1 MKISVRISIA
11 LLLIALIALIASGVS
26 IFFLN
31 GFHRNYQTVSR
42 QKVPAVIA
50 AAQLI
55 RLTQRLIAD
64 APAIV
69 MAENQI
75 IREDV
80 MRDVEQDVKQQDDI
94 LNDLRT
100 FGTDQDR
107 VAEISRAFD
116 LLIDNLNQLNQIS
129 AELIVVKTETHRVLL
144 RLMQLS
150 DISGSE
156 VSAAPEILLRLTRQ
170 MNILL
175 TLQFTPDSERLQTL
189 EQRFVSL
196 NTNAETRELPSEL
209 SDVQREIAYFAS
221 GGRNL
226 FKSHLQQIKFE
237 AEIQENLTQN
247 RFISTELGNKVNRL
261 FETVSAEITQQRD
274 QFDRQTRQL
283 ALTVFCIPVLTLFG
297 TLTISWHI
305 RQSVIRRL
313 LRLEKCMQSH
323 IEGTPLPVPVSGHD
337 EISSMAKAVAY
348 FIEQR
353 HAYERSLQQAKEAA
367 EAANRAKSA
376 FLANM
381 SHELRTPL
389 NGILGYAQI
398 LSRHPD
404 LNTLMQDGLR
414 IISQSG
420 QHLLM
425 LINDILDLAKIE
437 ARKLDVYP
445 AEVNLTD
452 FLDGVIGIIRMRAQE
467 KNVRFVAERDP
478 RLPVGIEA
486 DEKRLR
492 QVLLNL
498 LGNAVKFTN
507 SGGAVTF
514 RVGATG
520 EAPIQTI
527 RFEVIDTGAGM
538 TAEQLQRIFTPFE
551 QVGDVSRRAEG
562 TGLGLA
568 ISQQLMTL
576 MGGTIQVTSAAGHGS
591 TFWFDAAFPAS
602 SANIANMIGK
612 HGDVTGYTADRPQKL
627 LIIDDRAENRVV
639 LRDLLKPLGFEV
651 TLAEDGRQGLR
662 QAEEMHPDAIL
673 MDLMMPVMNGFE
685 TAQALRQQ
693 PRFQQTPIIAI
704 SASVRDMDQEQSRI
718 VGCDAFVSKPLDTQ
732 KLLDVL
738 ATLLPITWQYKD
750 APVAAAAV
758 AADTEIVPPPR
769 PDLEALHEL
778 AVLGKVFEI
787 QAHAERLEAQ
797 DARYR
802 PFARKIWALAQAFED
817 QQIAALVK
825 TYLEQ
830 S

>member
-1 MKISVRISIA
+1 MNRFLTSLTFKVGVLIILAEIIVLGIVGSVYRARFANEIDQRIHGQIRLPGTLINAGLLSIATLADQQSMKQLVGEALLEGLAVGQDLRVFAALNPKYRGQSVSEIPELQPGWFDFEHPRSTIRGQHGSLISVTP
-11 LLLIALIALIASGVS
+11 
-26 IFFLN
+26 IFSPGQAKPRVFMYIKI
-31 GFHRNYQTVSR
+31 GTV
-42 QKVPAVIA
+42 
-50 AAQLI
+50 
-55 RLTQRLIAD
+55 
-64 APAIV
+64 
-69 MAENQI
+69 
-75 IREDV
+75 
-80 MRDVEQDVKQQDDI
+80 
-94 LNDLRT
+94 
-100 FGTDQDR
+100 
-107 VAEISRAFD
+107 VAEKEKATITRLLFVGSFTTVILTSAIIILSFRLAIFNRLNRILSVLRRVQAGD
-116 LLIDNLNQLNQIS
+116 LSARVTPQTAPDEIGSLQQEVNAMV
-129 AELIVVKTETHRVLL
+129 AELDEMV
-144 RLMQLS
+144 
-150 DISGSE
+150 
-156 VSAAPEILLRLTRQ
+156 
-170 MNILL
+170 N
-175 TLQFTPDSERLQTL
+175 TL
-189 EQRFVSL
+189 EQRVEER
-196 NTNAETRELPSEL
+196 TAEL
-209 SDVQREIAYFAS
+209 S
-221 GGRNL
+221 
-226 FKSHLQQIKFE
+226 
-237 AEIQENLTQN
+237 
-247 RFISTELGNKVNRL
+247 
-261 FETVSAEITQQRD
+261 
-274 QFDRQTRQL
+274 
-283 ALTVFCIPVLTLFG
+283 
-297 TLTISWHI
+297 
-305 RQSVIRRL
+305 
-313 LRLEKCMQSH
+313 
-323 IEGTPLPVPVSGHD
+323 
-337 EISSMAKAVAY
+337 
-348 FIEQR
+348 
-353 HAYERSLQQAKEAA
+353 ERSCELEIAKEAA
-367 EAANRAKSA
+367 ETANQAKSA

-398 LSRHPD
+398 LSRYPD
-404 LNTLMQDGLR
+404 LNTLTQDGLR

-420 QHLLM
+420 QHLLT

-467 KNVRFVAERDP
+467 KNVRFVVERAP
-478 RLPVGIEA
+478 RLPTGIHA

-498 LGNAVKFTN
+498 LGNAVKFTD
-507 SGGAVTF
+507 SGGTVTF

-520 EAPIQTI
+520 EAPVQTI
-527 RFEVIDTGAGM
+527 RFEVIDTGVGM

-568 ISQQLMTL
+568 ISQQLVEL

-602 SANIANMIGK
+602 AANIANTMGK

-627 LIIDDRAENRVV
+627 LVIDDRAENRVV

-673 MDLMMPVMNGFE
+673 MDLIMPVMNGFE
-685 TAQALRQQ
+685 TVQALRQQ

-704 SASVRDMDQEQSRI
+704 SASVFDMDQEQSRI

-750 APVAAAAV
+750 APVVAAAV
-758 AADTEIVPPPR
+758 AADAEIVPPPR
-769 PDLEALHEL
+769 PDLEALHKL

-787 QAHAERLEAQ
+787 QEYVEGLEAQ
-797 DARYR
+797 DARYQ